1 MPTEDVAEKYR
12 GLDTWSGPKIL
23 NAILDEQLAAVAAV
37 RPALSAIAAAADV
50 AAINL
55 RNGGRLIYVGAG
67 TSARI
72 GVQDGVELTPTFNWP
87 PDRILYLIAGGEGAL
102 VRSIEHAEDDEN
114 AGRQAISAVN
124 VGTHDI
130 VIGVAASGTTPFTVA
145 AVRAARQVGALSIG
159 IANNL
164 GAPLLEV
171 SEHPIFIATGSEVV
185 AGSTRMKA
193 GTAQKVVLN
202 LFSTLVMI
210 RLGRVYDG
218 QMVHMR
224 VNSAKLHNRA
234 VTMVSRIAGVD
245 LRAARLALDSAGQDV
260 KTAILIA
267 RGSDRQTAEH
277 VLTAQDGNLRLALKA
292 LFDASLTDRQLD
304 NN

>member
-1 MPTEDVAEKYR
+1 
-12 GLDTWSGPKIL
+12 
-23 NAILDEQLAAVAAV
+23 
-37 RPALSAIAAAADV
+37 
-50 AAINL
+50 
-55 RNGGRLIYVGAG
+55 
-67 TSARI
+67 
-72 GVQDGVELTPTFNWP
+72 
-87 PDRILYLIAGGEGAL
+87 
-102 VRSIEHAEDDEN
+102 
-114 AGRQAISAVN
+114 
-124 VGTHDI
+124 
-130 VIGVAASGTTPFTVA
+130 
-145 AVRAARQVGALSIG
+145 
-159 IANNL
+159 
-164 GAPLLEV
+164 
-171 SEHPIFIATGSEVV
+171 
-185 AGSTRMKA
+185 
-193 GTAQKVVLN
+193 
-202 LFSTLVMI
+202 VMI